1 VDLGVLLTLPVESIA
16 IRAIL
21 ATGAATLLVRVLLR
35 SGLRAPGIRVA
46 TALAPATAI
55 AGVVALTWSSLH
67 LPAVML
73 PVEGSG
79 ALPVPVQDGYLHFA
93 PVAVP
98 LLVGA
103 WGAVV
108 AFRLW
113 RRSGSSRRAARL
125 AEVATREGEVVPEL
139 ETLAARLAAEMH
151 VTPPSVTVLP
161 SCRGGAV
168 VVGSRR
174 PVVILGRDLLE
185 RLDDAE
191 LEGVLAHELAHV
203 RRRDNVVSTLLGAVR
218 DATFFVPFG
227 GWAIRQLHR
236 ERELAADQVAISVTG
251 RPGALASGLL
261 KVLEVAPNDAH
272 PCAALAP
279 SGGVVDRVR
288 VLVDD
293 TEPLSQVRR
302 SSETVAVISA
312 IATAV
317 VVALVLPGVLAGAE
331 RQRDAVA
338 LLWSASAPIAL
349 SEQKP
354 IELAEPR
361 AFEVYRRS
369 SLDAGQ
375 RTLVVHTQLDEHSVE
390 NRRSTLRACGTEA
403 ATCPAPEARMGLGL
417 RPRPTLEVDDALTR
431 RWEVATPVVSGSQA
445 GDGFRVYW
453 LQRAAE

>member
-35 SGLRAPGIRVA
+35 SGLRAPGVRVA
-46 TALAPATAI
+46 TALAPASAI

-73 PVEGSG
+73 PVEGAG

-103 WGAVV
+103 WAAIAGV
-108 AFRLW
+108 RLW
-113 RRSGSSRRAARL
+113 RRTGRTRHAARL
-125 AEVATREGEVVPEL
+125 ARVATRDGRGVREL
-139 ETLAARLAAEMH
+139 EALAARLAADLR
-151 VTPPSVTVLP
+151 VTPPTVTVLP

-174 PVVILGRDLLE
+174 PVVILGQDLLE
-185 RLDDAE
+185 RLDAAE

-203 RRRDNVVSTLLGAVR
+203 RRRDNLVATLLGAVR
-218 DATFFVPFG
+218 DLTFFVPFG

-236 ERELAADQVAISVTG
+236 ERELAADQVAVGVTR

-261 KVLEVAPNDAH
+261 KVLEVAPDETH

-288 VLVDD
+288 ILVDD
-293 TEPLSQVRR
+293 TPPLSRVRR
-302 SSETVAVISA
+302 SSETVAVVSA
-312 IATAV
+312 IAAAV

-338 LLWSASAPIAL
+338 VLWSTSAPMAANDRTPVAA
-349 SEQKP
+349 S
-354 IELAEPR
+354 EPR

-369 SLDAGQ
+369 IVEPGQ
-375 RTLVVHTQLDEHSVE
+375 RNLVVQALLDEHSVE
-390 NRRSTLRACGTEA
+390 NRRSTLRACGTDGA
-403 ATCPAPEARMGLGL
+403 DCPAPEPRVGLGL
-417 RPRPTLEVDDALTR
+417 RPRPTITVDDTFTR
-431 RWEVATPVVSGSQA
+431 RWEVATPVVSGSTS

>member
-16 IRAIL
+16 IRAIV

-35 SGLRAPGIRVA
+35 SGLRAPGVRVA
-46 TALAPATAI
+46 TAIAPAAAI
-55 AGVVALTWSSLH
+55 TGVVALTWSSLH

-103 WGAVV
+103 WAAVAGV
-108 AFRLW
+108 RLW
-113 RRSGSSRRAARL
+113 RRVGRSRVTARRAEL
-125 AEVATREGEVVPEL
+125 ALREGDEAREL
-139 ETLAARLAAEMH
+139 EALAARLAAELR
-151 VTPPSVTVLP
+151 VTPPAVTVLP
-161 SCRGGAV
+161 SCRGGAL

-174 PVVILGRDLLE
+174 PVVIMGRDLLE
-185 RLDDAE
+185 RLDETE

-203 RRRDNVVSTLLGAVR
+203 RRRDNLVSMLLGAVR
-218 DATFFVPFG
+218 DLTFFVPFG

-236 ERELAADQVAISVTG
+236 ERELAADQIAVAATG

-261 KVLEVAPNDAH
+261 KVLEVAPRQAH
-272 PCAALAP
+272 PCAPLAP

-288 VLVDD
+288 VLVEDAP
-293 TEPLSQVRR
+293 PLSRTRR
-302 SSETVAVISA
+302 SSEVVAVA
-312 IATAV
+312 ATVATAV
-317 VVALVLPGVLAGAE
+317 VVALVLPSALAGAE

-338 LLWSASAPIAL
+338 LLWSATAPTAVGA
-349 SEQKP
+349 E
-354 IELAEPR
+354 AVVTTGEPR
-361 AFEVYRRS
+361 AFDVYRRS
-369 SLDAGQ
+369 SLDVGQ
-375 RTLVVHTQLDEHSVE
+375 RSLVVQTPLDEHSAE
-390 NRRSTLRACGTEA
+390 NRRSTLRACGTEDA
-403 ATCPAPEARMGLGL
+403 ACPASQPRLGLGL
-417 RPRPTLEVDDALTR
+417 RPRPTITVDDALTR
-431 RWEVATPVVSGSQA
+431 RWEVATPVVSGSTS

>member
-21 ATGAATLLVRVLLR
+21 ATGAATLLVRFLLR
-35 SGLRAPGIRVA
+35 SGLRAPGVRVA
-46 TALAPATAI
+46 TALAPASAI

-103 WGAVV
+103 WAAIAGV
-108 AFRLW
+108 RLW
-113 RRSGSSRRAARL
+113 RRTARSRQAARL
-125 AEVATREGEVVPEL
+125 ATVATQDGARAPEL
-139 ETLAARLAAEMH
+139 EALAARLAAELR
-151 VTPPSVTVLP
+151 VTAPSVTVLP

-185 RLDDAE
+185 RLDEAE

-203 RRRDNVVSTLLGAVR
+203 RRRDNLVATLLGAVR
-218 DATFFVPFG
+218 DLTFFVPFG

-236 ERELAADQVAISVTG
+236 ERELAADQVAVGVTR

-261 KVLEVAPNDAH
+261 KVLEVAPSEGH

-288 VLVDD
+288 ILVEDAP
-293 TEPLSQVRR
+293 PLSRVRR
-302 SSETVAVISA
+302 SSETVAVASA
-312 IATAV
+312 VAAAV

-338 LLWSASAPIAL
+338 VLWSASAPTAAAD
-349 SEQKP
+349 QAP
-354 IELAEPR
+354 VAVREPR

-369 SLDAGQ
+369 IVEPGQ
-375 RTLVVHTQLDEHSVE
+375 RNLVVHALLDEHSVE
-390 NRRSTLRACGTEA
+390 NRRSTLRACGTDGAE
-403 ATCPAPEARMGLGL
+403 CPAPEPRVGLGL
-417 RPRPTLEVDDALTR
+417 RPRPTITVDDTLTR
-431 RWEVATPVVSGSQA
+431 RWEVATPVVSGSA
-445 GDGFRVYW
+445 SGDGFRVYW